1 MGNKRSLK
9 PQLQKWRRQDG
20 SNFKKPLAAEIKVD
34 LTLMWS
40 VVEVAPM
47 TQQITDPLSTLI
59 ASNDFLN
66 HLLKGKSLKTASNLM
81 LKLFYSWARQ
91 FDISFFPMRRT
102 WSLVGKCVSPL
113 RCKQMCKELLGEPP
127 EQLKMVLKLNLFLRW
142 IWGINEK
149 YFCVGLN
156 PNNEVV
162 GLLQIWPNQE
172 RHVPPHSG

>member
-1 MGNKRSLK
+1 MGNKGSLK

-20 SNFKKPLAAEIKVD
+20 SNLKKPLAAEKRVD

-66 HLLKGKSLKTASNLM
+66 HLLKDKSLKTASNLM

-91 FDISFFPMRRT
+91 FDILLFPMRRT
-102 WSLVGKCVSPL
+102 WSLVGKCTYVCLHSDASK
-113 RCKQMCKELLGEPP
+113 CAKNYSASLLSNWRIFWNWIFFCDEF
-127 EQLKMVLKLNLFLRW
+127 EVLMKNTFVWVNQLKSKQR
-142 IWGINEK
+142 G
-149 YFCVGLN
+149 GG
-156 PNNEVV
+156 VV
-162 GLLQIWPNQE
+162 ANMA
-172 RHVPPHSG
+172 